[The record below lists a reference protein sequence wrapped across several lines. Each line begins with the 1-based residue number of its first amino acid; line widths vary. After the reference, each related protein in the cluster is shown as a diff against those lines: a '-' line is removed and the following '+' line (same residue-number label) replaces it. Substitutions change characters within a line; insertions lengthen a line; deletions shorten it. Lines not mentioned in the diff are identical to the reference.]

1 MTFADYGHTLILL
14 NVRLN
19 GLSHL
24 LVHNNE
30 IQTAQKEK
38 TTKLRI
44 HQLKNITVTKKF
56 CKQIFEKTK
65 LLQK

>member
-1 MTFADYGHTLILL
+1 MTFANYGHTLILL

-30 IQTAQKEK
+30 LQTAQKEK

-44 HQLKNITVTKKF
+44 HQLKKIL
-56 CKQIFEKTK
+56 

>member
-19 GLSHL
+19 RLSDL

-30 IQTAQKEK
+30 LQTAQKEK

-44 HQLKNITVTKKF
+44 HRLKNIIVTK
-56 CKQIFEKTK
+56 II
-65 LLQK
+65 LLANF